1 MFNMVDKMKAELFFL
16 TGLKWS
22 SSQATGGAPKH

>member
-16 TGLKWS
+16 TGLKLS